1 MKNWNSVEEKWREQL
16 QNKSEDIPEGL
27 WSRLEKRLPERLEE
41 KPTRRFPI
49 YWAAAAMLLLA
60 LGLSWNWNTAP
71 EEGAVEV
78 TRVIEKTEPL
88 VEKVETS
95 TAKPLIVM
103 NKATQTT
110 FQKASLQ
117 PASDVAASIASVI
130 EESVKEE
137 VVATVPTI
145 EKKEEQSPE
154 IVTVRLDINPIVEE
168 EVKPDFTQQKR
179 RKSLFGKIVGEIR
192 QALDGE
198 PVNWQKLKE
207 GNAAFENSIHNV
219 ANTYVKTEE
228 NFKRTL
234 QLH

>member
-1 MKNWNSVEEKWREQL
+1 MKNWNSVDEKWREQL

-27 WSRLEKRLPERLEE
+27 WSRIEERLEE

-71 EEGAVEV
+71 EEGSAEV
-78 TRVIEKTEPL
+78 TRVIEKTDTP
-88 VEKVETS
+88 VEKVATS
-95 TAKPLIVM
+95 ESEPLIVPI
-103 NKATQTT
+103 KATEPT
-110 FQKASLQ
+110 FQKASLP
-117 PASDVAASIASVI
+117 PASDGAAPIASVI

-137 VVATVPTI
+137 VVATVPAI

-168 EVKPDFTQQKR
+168 EVKPAFTQQKR

-207 GNAAFENSIHNV
+207 GNAAFENSIHTV

-234 QLH
+234 QLQ

>member
-71 EEGAVEV
+71 EEGTAEV
-78 TRVIEKTEPL
+78 TRVIKKTEPFG
-88 VEKVETS
+88 EKVETF
-95 TAKPLIVM
+95 TAKPLIVT
-103 NKATQTT
+103 NKATQPT

-117 PASDVAASIASVI
+117 PASDVAAPVASII
-130 EESVKEE
+130 EEAVKEE
-137 VVATVPTI
+137 EVATAPST
-145 EKKEEQSPE
+145 EKKEESPE

-179 RKSLFGKIVGEIR
+179 RKSLFGKIVGEIK

>member
-1 MKNWNSVEEKWREQL
+1 MKNWNSVEDKWREQL
-16 QNKSEDIPEGL
+16 QNKSEEIPQGL
-27 WSRLEKRLPERLEE
+27 WSRIEERLEE

-71 EEGAVEV
+71 DVEAAEV
-78 TRVIEKTEPL
+78 TRVMKKTVTPA
-88 VEKVETS
+88 EKVAT
-95 TAKPLIVM
+95 TMADPVIVM
-103 NKATQTT
+103 EKDSEPNLENVR
-110 FQKASLQ
+110 LQ
-117 PASDVAASIASVI
+117 PESQVAAPATTVI

-137 VVATVPTI
+137 VVASVPAT
-145 EKKEEQSPE
+145 EKKDEVAE
-154 IVTVRLDINPIVEE
+154 IITVRLDINPIVEE
-168 EVKPDFTQQKR
+168 EEVKPVFTQQKR

-234 QLH
+234 QLQ

>member
-27 WSRLEKRLPERLEE
+27 WSRLEERIEE

-60 LGLSWNWNTAP
+60 IGLSWNWNTAS
-71 EEGAVEV
+71 EEGTAEV

-88 VEKVETS
+88 MGKVETS
-95 TAKPLIVM
+95 TAKPLRVT
-103 NKATQTT
+103 NKATEPTLE
-110 FQKASLQ
+110 KASLQ
-117 PASDVAASIASVI
+117 PASDVAAPTMSII
-130 EESVKEE
+130 EEVVKEE
-137 VVATVPTI
+137 VVATAPAT
-145 EKKEEQSPE
+145 EKKEESPE

-168 EVKPDFTQQKR
+168 EVKPAFTQQKR

-207 GNAAFENSIHNV
+207 GNAAFENSLHNV

-234 QLH
+234 QLQ

>member
-27 WSRLEKRLPERLEE
+27 WSRIEERLEE

-49 YWAAAAMLLLA
+49 YWAAAAMLLIA
-60 LGLSWNWNTAP
+60 LGLSWNWKTAP
-71 EEGAVEV
+71 EEGSAEV
-78 TRVIEKTEPL
+78 TRVIEKTDIP
-88 VEKVETS
+88 VEKVATSESET
-95 TAKPLIVM
+95 LIVPI
-103 NKATQTT
+103 KATEPT

-117 PASDVAASIASVI
+117 PASDGAAPITSVI
-130 EESVKEE
+130 EESVKED
-137 VVATVPTI
+137 VITMVPAI

-168 EVKPDFTQQKR
+168 EVKPAFTQQKR

-207 GNAAFENSIHNV
+207 GNAAFENSIHTV

-234 QLH
+234 QLQ